1 MSEYP
6 NQNTLSME
14 KRVTLSSLKEQFY
27 TLNMRMLL
35 AIQNHDG
42 ETQEEIKKQM
52 EELNTKMNRLSLDR
66 RL

>member
-6 NQNTLSME
+6 NHNTSYME

-35 AIQNHDG
+35 AMQNHNEG
-42 ETQEEIKKQM
+42 AQEEIKRQM
-52 EELNTKMNRLSLDR
+52 DELNKKMNRLSLDR